1 VSNQNKLQNPSKL
14 KELPSVPPSSLNVT
28 QDVNIVNKPKE
39 NVPNVLK
46 TDITHQNVHVKPTG
60 IPPQPM
66 NVYHVTVNALPVF
79 TMVKLMLMPQVLTVL
94 NVPLTDKVSQLVDV
108 QEDIMKLLL
117 KLTVTNIVMSVE
129 MNVLLVLLGTSV
141 QNVTTDIS
149 YMKTCVT

>member
-1 VSNQNKLQNPSKL
+1 
-14 KELPSVPPSSLNVT
+14 VT

-79 TMVKLMLMPQVLTVL
+79 TMVKLITKTQVNTVL
-94 NVPLTDKVSQLVDV
+94 LVPLTEKVSQPVPV
-108 QEDIMKLLL
+108 QEDTSKAVL
-117 KLTVTNIVMSVE
+117 KLVMLTVMSVE
-129 MNVLLVLLGTSV
+129 TNVLLVILMTTV
-141 QNVTTDIS
+141 QNVTTDMF

>member
-1 VSNQNKLQNPSKL
+1 
-14 KELPSVPPSSLNVT
+14 VT

-79 TMVKLMLMPQVLTVL
+79 TMVKLITKTQVNTVL
-94 NVPLTDKVSQLVDV
+94 LVPLTEKVSQPVPV
-108 QEDIMKLLL
+108 QEDTSKAVL
-117 KLTVTNIVMSVE
+117 KLVMLTVMSVE
-129 MNVLLVLLGTSV
+129 TNVLLVILMTTV
-141 QNVTTDIS
+141 QNVTTDMFYS
-149 YMKTCVT
+149 KTCVT